1 MAAVGSETAQGLQQL
16 FIDISLKFSSVESEN
31 VVKILKNNYGGKFD
45 LLGNR
50 DLLESLHLLKKHG
63 YVSENN
69 LKLIEDVI
77 APKSNNEEIIKKF
90 IEHFKASRS
99 VTADPEKEL
108 LGRSEEIKRINKK
121 LESKDTGVL
130 NLFGSSGVGKTKLA
144 NEVCLQWQGIYRVFD
159 LREAK
164 DMRAIYYNM
173 LHSLGLVVP
182 VGNVDQNYVVTKI
195 LEKVEELE
203 REEHAVLFML
213 NNADHFTAGKDEEGK
228 NLETTFMELLAK
240 LSESEGKRSPLKL
253 LLTSKTELRGPSNV
267 NNFKVSTLKR
277 VFSEKLIIPEGK
289 TDVKP
294 QQKDDLM
301 SISKGFPLIL
311 KGLGAILRQERK
323 SPVELIVEVARAQ
336 KKSKVEEDTGERP
349 VSFEEE
355 GVDVN
360 QMSAISLMF
369 ETLST
374 ERLKLSAVVISLFHG
389 PFSVQTAAK
398 VLGIDPPEAIIQL
411 EGLVACQI
419 ISVVDEEAKERKYDI
434 HSLLQKYA
442 NSIKDHENFCAPYL
456 EAKGRFYELFISRMK
471 KIAELIELEHVKA
484 FHLFET
490 NKGNYEFTIEISLQP
505 EYFHLP
511 GELHESALISSLL
524 IAMLNGKQLIKVFHC
539 WANMCEDDGRSG
551 EHYFLVFYDSL

>member
-1 MAAVGSETAQGLQQL
+1 M
-16 FIDISLKFSSVESEN
+16 
-31 VVKILKNNYGGKFD
+31 
-45 LLGNR
+45 
-50 DLLESLHLLKKHG
+50 
-63 YVSENN
+63 
-69 LKLIEDVI
+69 
-77 APKSNNEEIIKKF
+77 
-90 IEHFKASRS
+90 
-99 VTADPEKEL
+99 
-108 LGRSEEIKRINKK
+108 
-121 LESKDTGVL
+121 
-130 NLFGSSGVGKTKLA
+130 FGSSGVGKTKLA
-144 NEVCLQWQGIYRVFD
+144 NEVCVQWQGIYRVFD

-173 LHSLGLVVP
+173 LHSLKL

-213 NNADHFTAGKDEEGK
+213 ENADHFTAGKDEEGK

-240 LSESEGKRSPLKL
+240 LSERKGKRSPLKL
-253 LLTSKTELRGPSNV
+253 LLTYKNELKGPSNV

-277 VFSEKLIIPEGK
+277 VFSEKLIIPEGM

-294 QQKDDLM
+294 QQKGDLM
-301 SISKGFPLIL
+301 SIAKGFPLIL

-323 SPVELIVEVARAQ
+323 SPVELIAEVARAL

-360 QMSAISLMF
+360 QMSAVSLMF

-398 VLGIDPPEAIIQL
+398 VLGIDPPEAIVQL
-411 EGLVACQI
+411 EGLVASQI
-419 ISVVDEEAKERKYDI
+419 ISVVGEEAKERKYDI

-471 KIAELIELEHVKA
+471 KIAELIEPDHVKA

-505 EYFHLP
+505 EYFRLA

-539 WANMCEDDGRSG
+539 WENMCEDDGRSG

>member
-1 MAAVGSETAQGLQQL
+1 MQSKMAAVGSETAQGLQQL

-45 LLGNR
+45 FLGNR

-90 IEHFKASRS
+90 IEHFKAFRS

-173 LHSLGLVVP
+173 LHSLELVVP

-213 NNADHFTAGKDEEGK
+213 DNADHFTAGKDEEGK
-228 NLETTFMELLAK
+228 NLETTFIELLAK
-240 LSESEGKRSPLKL
+240 LSESKGKRSPLKL

-277 VFSEKLIIPEGK
+277 VFSEKLIFPEGM

-301 SISKGFPLIL
+301 SIAKGFPLIL

-323 SPVELIVEVARAQ
+323 SSVELIAEVARAL

-360 QMSAISLMF
+360 QMSAVSLMF

-389 PFSVQTAAK
+389 PFSAPTAAR

-442 NSIKDHENFCAPYL
+442 NSIKDHENFCAPIW
-456 EAKGRFYELFISRMK
+456 RP
-471 KIAELIELEHVKA
+471 KA
-484 FHLFET
+484 ASMNSSF
-490 NKGNYEFTIEISLQP
+490 
-505 EYFHLP
+505 P
-511 GELHESALISSLL
+511 G
-524 IAMLNGKQLIKVFHC
+524 
-539 WANMCEDDGRSG
+539 
-551 EHYFLVFYDSL
+551 